1 MRGESPRGPAALY
14 FAAAGILFLIAIA
27 TQFELYVPSRPVGAV
42 AEIQAL
48 PQLQH
53 SEGPLNVVFILIDTL
68 RADRSSTYGY
78 ERQTT
83 PVIDDLARYG
93 VVFERVV
100 SQSSWTKASMASLW
114 TGMLPAR
121 SGIHHYDHVLPDEAV
136 MAAEL
141 FQAAG
146 YRTAGIYR
154 NGWVAP
160 NFGFAQ
166 GFDVYLR
173 PAPGRDQILVRRQNP
188 SRHPLR
194 GSDMDLLLSARE
206 FLARFGGERFF
217 LYVHM
222 MDLHQYVFD
231 QDVVDFG
238 PSYSDAYDKALNWT
252 DRVVGRL
259 VQEIDELGLL
269 DRTLIAIAAD
279 HGEAFQEHGSEGH
292 AKNLHAEVTNVPF
305 VIAFPFRLDPGIRVR
320 ARIANVDIWPTLLEL
335 VGLGV
340 LPEADGVSQV
350 PRILEAAGAS
360 PETESLERPI
370 FAQLER
376 HWGRPSAPRRPLAA
390 VTDGSLRLL
399 ADTTNRKAD
408 RLYDLS
414 ADPGETRNL
423 ADERPREAAALG
435 ALLGEYLES
444 SEPPWGAEQP
454 VVELQELEL
463 NQLRALGYRIGN

>member
-1 MRGESPRGPAALY
+1 MLY
-14 FAAAGILFLIAIA
+14 FVAAAVLFLIAIA
-27 TQFELYVPSRPVGAV
+27 TQFELQVPSRPPGTV
-42 AEIQAL
+42 ADIRAL
-48 PQLQH
+48 PRLEGA
-53 SEGPLNVVFILIDTL
+53 EGPLNVVFILIDTL
-68 RADRSSTYGY
+68 RADRLSSYGY
-78 ERQTT
+78 ERPTT

-121 SGIHHYDHVLPDEAV
+121 NGVHHYDHVLPDDAV
-136 MAAEL
+136 LAAEL

-160 NFGFAQ
+160 NFGFSQ

-173 PAPGRDQILVRRQNP
+173 PAPGREQMLIRRQNP

-206 FLARFGGERFF
+206 FLARFGGEPFF

-231 QDVVDFG
+231 QDAADFG
-238 PSYSDAYDKALNWT
+238 PSYSDAYDKALHWT

-259 VQEIDELGLL
+259 VQEIDDLGLL
-269 DRTLIAIAAD
+269 DHTLIAIAAD
-279 HGEAFQEHGSEGH
+279 HGEAFEEHGSEGH

-305 VIAFPFRLDPGIRVR
+305 VIAFPFRLDPGIRVG
-320 ARIANVDIWPTLLEL
+320 ARIANVDVWPTLLEL
-335 VGLGV
+335 VGLGS
-340 LPEADGVSQV
+340 LHAADGVSQV
-350 PRILEAAGAS
+350 PRIFEGAGEALD
-360 PETESLERPI
+360 TESLERPI

-376 HWGRPSAPRRPLAA
+376 HWGRPTAPRRPLAA
-390 VTDGSLRLL
+390 VTDGHFRLL
-399 ADTTNRKAD
+399 ADTTNRGVD

-414 ADPGETRNL
+414 ADPGETRDV
-423 ADERPREAAALG
+423 AEARPEEAAALG
-435 ALLGEYLES
+435 ALLGSYLED
-444 SEPPWGAEQP
+444 SEPPWGSEQP
-454 VVELQELEL
+454 VVQLEELEL
-463 NQLRALGYRIGN
+463 NQLRALGYRIGAPR